1 MSRRPTG
8 TAGSGSRVRVLLYG
22 IVFAALIAN
31 AVVSRMGAEP
41 WINVALTGVLVVAL
55 LIDVKMRRS
64 ARAEEARRR

>member
-1 MSRRPTG
+1 M
-8 TAGSGSRVRVLLYG
+8 LLYG